1 MPGSKLRVGFIGLSG
16 KKGWAIKS
24 HFTVIQNLSDYFE
37 IVAISNSSMEASCK
51 TIEEL
56 KLPNCKPFGNDYES
70 FAQYDQLDMVVV
82 SVKVTAHYSII
93 MDLLN
98 FKHKNSGLC
107 NFKILLVEWALGNG
121 LQEAS
126 NIYELCNKTNV
137 QSVISL
143 QGRYS
148 PHMLLAKKL
157 IDENRIGK
165 INSIDVTANAGWY
178 GYQRPYNSPDYLYDI
193 HSGHNMI
200 TTAFAHTI
208 DSIQYIVG
216 AYVQRLNA
224 MIFNNIKQQE
234 VIGPKNVSMGVF
246 KPKSVPDHVLFQG
259 SISNTG
265 NIPISV
271 SFQGGT
277 PTNSF
282 TKNLVIN
289 VHGTK
294 GDLKIEGNAGF
305 PQISNLALYFCG
317 VPLTSEKGQTD
328 GTSKFGLNDLQYNNK
343 TTLKD
348 QHYNNQSHN
357 LMDPQLKAGM
367 FFSQNTHS
375 GKQEREEEHQVVEKY
390 QLNNYNPVV
399 GNMMRLYEAILRY
412 YNHDIVYDAQ
422 GFATEG
428 FPTFKDAILLH
439 QLIDS
444 VFESNELSRTVDP
457 NIHL

>member
-1 MPGSKLRVGFIGLSG
+1 MQRSKLRIGFIGLSG
-16 KKGWAIKS
+16 KKGWAMKS

-56 KLPNCKPFGNDYES
+56 RLSNCKPFGNDYNS
-70 FAQYDQLDMVVV
+70 FVQYDQLDMVVV
-82 SVKVTAHYSII
+82 SVKVTTHYNII

-98 FKHKNSGLC
+98 FKYKNPNLC
-107 NFKILLVEWALGNG
+107 TFKILLVEWALGNG
-121 LQEAS
+121 LKEAR

-143 QGRYS
+143 QGRYC

-157 IDENRIGK
+157 IGENRIGK

-234 VIGPKNVSMGVF
+234 VIGPKDVSTGVF
-246 KPKSVPDHVLFQG
+246 KPKTVPDHVLIQG
-259 SISNTG
+259 SISATE

-277 PTNSF
+277 PTNNF

-289 VHGTK
+289 IHGTK

-317 VPLTSEKGQTD
+317 VPPTNGKEFTSETN
-328 GTSKFGLNDLQYNNK
+328 TFGPNDLQYNNK
-343 TTLKD
+343 TTLENKGCNS
-348 QHYNNQSHN
+348 QPYN
-357 LMDPQLKAGM
+357 LMDPQAKGGM
-367 FFSQNTHS
+367 PFPQNSQFS
-375 GKQEREEEHQVVEKY
+375 KQEEEKHQVVEKY
-390 QLNNYNPVV
+390 QLNNYSPVV

-412 YNHDIVYDAQ
+412 YNHDTLYQAQ
-422 GFATEG
+422 EFATEG
-428 FPTFKDAILLH
+428 FPTFKDAVLLH
-439 QLIDS
+439 RLIDS
-444 VFESNELSRTVDP
+444 VFESSEFGRTVDCQ
-457 NIHL
+457 H